1 MTPWTLARQAP
12 LSRESSRQEYWSL
25 FSRGLP
31 DPGIELGSAV
41 LQADS
46 LPSEPLGEPVFK
58 VEFLPFGKQSAG
70 LVKRVLLVLCSMKS
84 SNVSSKCS

>member
-25 FSRGLP
+25 FSRGLL

-41 LQADS
+41 LQAES
-46 LPSEPLGEPVFK
+46 LPSEALGEPVFK